1 MIRTR
6 RRLSILEKGLPGIA
20 AKKDWTMCA
29 ATYKS
34 SGVDLDLYD
43 DAMRKLPPLLK
54 RTFTPRVMPVV
65 DAFAGLFRLNAS
77 HRPFR
82 QQYDDPVLV
91 SGTDG
96 VGTKLKV
103 AQLARRYQTV
113 GVDLVAMSVN
123 DCLCLGAEPLLFLDY
138 LALGKDNPEL
148 IAMLVEGVSEGC
160 LQAGAALLGG
170 ETAIMPDLYQGDD
183 FDMAGFCVGVV
194 ERNRILDGTPIRPG
208 DAIIG
213 IASSGFHSNGYS
225 LIRRIVFGLAG
236 LTIEQDIPD
245 LGRTVADVLLEPTRI
260 YASLTAELLRRFP
273 ARTAI
278 SGFAHITGGGLRDNV
293 ERLLP
298 EDCQARIDRR
308 SWEIPPEFT
317 WLQQLG
323 QVEREEMFRVFN
335 MGIGLV
341 VIARAQHAD
350 GIRRQLHQSG
360 TAAWLIGEIRR
371 GNRGVEYLE

>member
-1 MIRTR
+1 M
-6 RRLSILEKGLPGIA
+6 SG
-20 AKKDWTMCA
+20 

-34 SGVDLDLYD
+34 AGVDLDLYD
-43 DAMRKLPPLLK
+43 DAMRRLPPLMQ
-54 RTFTPRVMPVV
+54 RTFTPRVMPVA
-65 DAFAGLFRLNAS
+65 DAFAGLFRLNSS

-103 AQLARRYQTV
+103 AQLAKRYHTV
-113 GVDLVAMSVN
+113 GIDLVAMSVN

-148 IAMLVEGVSEGC
+148 IAQLVEGVSEGC
-160 LQAGAALLGG
+160 VQAKAALLGG

-194 ERNRILDGTPIRPG
+194 ERSRIIDGTAIRPG
-208 DAIIG
+208 DMLIG
-213 IASSGFHSNGYS
+213 VASSGFHSNGYS
-225 LIRRIVFGLAG
+225 LIRRIVFGIAG
-236 LTIEQDIPD
+236 LKIDSRISD
-245 LGRTVADVLLEPTRI
+245 LNRSVADVLLEPTKI
-260 YASLTAELLRRFP
+260 YAPLTAQLLPQFP

-278 SGFAHITGGGLRDNV
+278 SGLAHITGGGLKDNI

-298 EDCQARIDRR
+298 EGCRINIDRR
-308 SWEIPPEFT
+308 SWTIPPEFA

-323 QVEREEMFRVFN
+323 NVDREEMFRVFN
-335 MGIGLV
+335 MGVGFV
-341 VIARAQHAD
+341 VIVRAQFAD
-350 GIRRQLHQSG
+350 AIRRVLHESG
-360 TAAWLIGEIRR
+360 TDAWLIGEVRA
-371 GNRGVEYLE
+371 GEKGVEYYG